1 MTGRRILYSWMF
13 TAIVLLVFCAVSFAD
28 TTGKMDV
35 KVGDEIYVCACGE
48 MCDCDTMS
56 IRPGQCSCGKD
67 MIKTK
72 VTKVDENMIYVESQK
87 KGLKRLGK
95 YACAC
100 GPGCQCNTISQKPGK
115 CSCGVPMKE
124 LKVN

>member
-1 MTGRRILYSWMF
+1 MTGRRMF
-13 TAIVLLVFCAVSFAD
+13 CISMVTVIVLLVFCAVSYAD

-35 KVGDEIYVCACGE
+35 KAGDEIYVCACGE

-56 IRPGQCSCGKD
+56 MNPGQCSCGKD

-87 KGLKRLGK
+87 KGLKRMGK

-100 GPGCQCNTISQKPGK
+100 GPGCNCNTISQRPGN
-115 CSCGVPMKE
+115 CSCGKPMKE
-124 LKVN
+124 VKIN